1 MPNHK
6 SAIKRVRQ
14 NEKRRVRNRQILATA
29 RTYIKRVR
37 AAVDSG
43 DVAEAQAALPAAV
56 RALNSASSKGVMHRN
71 QAARKISRLTKAV
84 NGLG

>member
-84 NGLG
+84 NGLS

>member
-14 NEKRRVRNRQILATA
+14 NEKRRARNRQIVSTA

-43 DVAEAQAALPAAV
+43 NAEEANAALPAAIK
-56 RALNSASSKGVMHRN
+56 ALNVAASKGVIHRN
-71 QAARKISRLTKAV
+71 QAARKISRLTRAV
-84 NGLG
+84 NGVN

>member
-14 NEKRRVRNRQILATA
+14 NEKRRVRNRQILSTA
-29 RTYIKRVR
+29 RTFIKRVR

-43 DVAEAQAALPAAV
+43 NVAEAQAALPDAV
-56 RALNSASSKGVMHRN
+56 KALNSAASKGVIHRN

-84 NGLG
+84 NGLS